1 MVSQGTNTEYRADGV
16 LLSYT
21 RSMVDGTN
29 EWRMM
34 GDYAIWSGHR
44 SNQTSP
50 HVLYE
55 LIGKKVLRVPASSSR
70 AILHP
75 IKAGVWFEVRHLFG
89 FWMMSDVDTIWLD
102 APGADAHYYTLCV
115 GGAESRPGQISF
127 GWVCPDCGE
136 LFNTKSFAADGGRFE
151 SCLEA
156 SETLVT
162 EFNASQTLRTCPAC
176 ASVHP
181 ESYGFYPDR
190 DSASARQMR
199 AQCD

>member
-1 MVSQGTNTEYRADGV
+1 MVNPTANTEYRVEGL

-21 RSMVDGTN
+21 RSMVDGAN
-29 EWRMM
+29 DWRMM

-44 SNQTSP
+44 TNKESP
-50 HVLYE
+50 HVLHE
-55 LIGKKVLRVPASSSR
+55 LIGKKVLRVPGASGR

-75 IKAGVWFEVRHLFG
+75 VKGGVWFEIRHLFG

-115 GGAESRPGQISF
+115 GGAESRPGKISF
-127 GWVCPDCGE
+127 AWVCPNCGE
-136 LFNTKSFAADGGRFE
+136 LFNTRSFAADGGRFE

-156 SETLVT
+156 SEALVN
-162 EFNASQTLRTCPAC
+162 EFNSSQSLRTCPAC
-176 ASVHP
+176 GNIHP

-190 DSASARQMR
+190 DSAAARQMR
-199 AQCD
+199 VRCD